1 MFRQFAGPESGYIRE
16 VGYIEG
22 SGEPVNIIR
31 KATIGVESEYKEG
44 SMRSSVMCCTANLAL
59 AAAGVGNLV
68 FTPSRP
74 IEIVDMV
81 IDTYVAAAA
90 AAAHA
95 PGAIHITAITV
106 QGRNLLPGAG
116 FVPIRAFYHDAAGRY
131 NPFLLW
137 GSCDAGQNV
146 TVSFINNDAATA
158 HNVTGTLRVIFAD

>member
-1 MFRQFAGPESGYIRE
+1 MYRDMSE
-16 VGYIEG
+16 VGYVEEIG
-22 SGEPVNIIR
+22 VDPSTGEEIKVLR
-31 KATIGVESEYKEG
+31 KANIRVPDEYGEG
-44 SMRSSVMCCTANLAL
+44 KARASVMPVTANLAL

-68 FTPSRP
+68 FTPNRN

-116 FVPIRAFYHDAAGRY
+116 FIPIRAFYFDAPNRHT
-131 NPFLLW
+131 PFLLW
-137 GSCDAGQNV
+137 GACEASQNV
-146 TVSFINNDAATA
+146 VVSLINNDAATA
-158 HNVTGTLRVIFAD
+158 HNVTATLRCIFSD